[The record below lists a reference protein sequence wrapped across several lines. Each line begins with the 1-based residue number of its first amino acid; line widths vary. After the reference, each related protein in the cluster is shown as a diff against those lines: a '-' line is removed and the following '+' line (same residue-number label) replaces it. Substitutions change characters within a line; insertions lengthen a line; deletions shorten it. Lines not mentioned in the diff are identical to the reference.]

1 MNDDENRKK
10 FSFLNIPN
18 SQYDNL
24 IKHGYQIHLVVL
36 GLEVSRGS
44 LLSGLSSLVT
54 LTILVSGTSL
64 GTATNLLGTS
74 SLLVGSGNNTAGKT
88 QPVSEVLNT
97 RVGES
102 VVVVLPRESG
112 LGVTLGGQGLESLD
126 NVEVSSINISVV
138 DVVVLL
144 SNNNALC
151 KKKN

>member
-112 LGVTLGGQGLESLD
+112 LNEALGGQRLKSLD
-126 NVEVSSINISVV
+126 DVKVSGVNFLV
-138 DVVVLL
+138 DSLVVVLL
-144 SNNNALC
+144 GNNNTL
-151 KKKN
+151 

>member
-1 MNDDENRKK
+1 MGGGND
-10 FSFLNIPN
+10 
-18 SQYDNL
+18 
-24 IKHGYQIHLVVL
+24 
-36 GLEVSRGS
+36 
-44 LLSGLSSLVT
+44 T
-54 LTILVSGTSL
+54 
-64 GTATNLLGTS
+64 
-74 SLLVGSGNNTAGKT
+74 VGET
-88 QPVSEVLNT
+88 QPVSKVLNT

-151 KKKN
+151 KKKIKLVIVVK